1 MTMMSGVDHNFLL
14 MTALLPPHFP
24 QVLATVAS
32 ELVATALPRQ
42 LHDGQAMAAW
52 LESCSTLSPHTLRSY
67 EKETTRFRMWLEFVK
82 GDHPRLLASATTAD
96 ANRYLEYLAAPSPL
110 PYAILDRYMRA
121 EQPFAGPLK
130 ASSIK
135 QAVMVL
141 HAMYLCFQEIE
152 DEGGKPYVAFNPFSL
167 VRKNVRNQPRLEVA
181 VLPDLEPTKIL
192 TLDIWAQVERFLDDQ
207 VKANPED
214 AAAHRD
220 RWVVKLLYHSWLR
233 RHEAAGIKM
242 GSFSYATG
250 KWRLHLV
257 GKGQKKAS
265 IVATAELM
273 RALREYRVANG
284 LPPSPL
290 PGEDRPAVLALRKR
304 ANDAALVTDQ
314 TIYRIVVS
322 TFEKMAKTMEDE
334 SPAAAQQLRAVGPH
348 WMRHTGITHVSS
360 TDVDPKVVSK
370 QARHANIQTTMNVY
384 FHPEDADMRE
394 PLEQARAMVNSKLM

>member
-1 MTMMSGVDHNFLL
+1 MSS
-14 MTALLPPHFP
+14 LLPTSPG
-24 QVLATVAS
+24 QVPVPIAS
-32 ELVATALPRQ
+32 DLVATALPRQ
-42 LHDGQAMAAW
+42 LHDGHAMTAW
-52 LESCSTLSPHTLRSY
+52 LESCSTFSPHTLRSY
-67 EKETTRFRMWLEFVK
+67 EKEASRFRMWLESLK
-82 GDHPRLLASATTAD
+82 GDHPRLLANATTDD
-96 ANRYLEYLAAPSPL
+96 ANRYLDFLAAPSPL
-110 PYAILDRYMRA
+110 PEALLTRYKRA

-141 HAMYLCFQEIE
+141 NAMYLCFQEVE
-152 DEGGKPYVAFNPFSL
+152 DAGSKPYVAFNPFSL
-167 VRKNVRNQPRLEVA
+167 VRKNTRTMSRQEVA
-181 VLPDLEPTKIL
+181 VLPDLEQTKIL
-192 TLDIWAQVERFLDDQ
+192 PLDIWAQVERFLDEQ
-207 VKANPED
+207 VAEHPED

-220 RWVVKLLYHSWLR
+220 RWVVKLLYHAWLR

-257 GKGQKKAS
+257 GKGQKRAS

-273 RALREYRVANG
+273 KALRDYRVANG
-284 LPPSPL
+284 LSPYPSPA
-290 PGEDRPAVLALRKR
+290 EDRPAVLALRKR
-304 ANDAALVTDQ
+304 ADDSAPVTDQ

-322 TFEKMAKTMEDE
+322 TFEKMAKKLDNE

-360 TDVDPKVVSK
+360 TDVDPKIVSK
-370 QARHANIQTTMNVY
+370 QARHSDIRTTMNLY

-394 PLEQARAMVNSKLM
+394 PLERARSEVNAKQR